1 MKQIGDIKFYDVQ
14 EIAKAF
20 DMTPQSI
27 RKFLR
32 EGRIKARKLGTRWY
46 VTEEAMR
53 EYLLGYDN
61 EPKQEGANKEVPE
74 R

>member
-14 EIAKAF
+14 EIAKIF

-27 RKFLR
+27 RKFFK
-32 EGRIKARKLGTRWY
+32 EGRIKARKFGTRWY

-61 EPKQEGANKEVPE
+61 EQKKDND
-74 R
+74 

>member
-1 MKQIGDIKFYDVQ
+1 MKQIGDIKLYDVQ

-27 RKFLR
+27 RRVLR
-32 EGRIKARKLGTRWY
+32 EGRIKARKFGTRWY

-61 EPKQEGANKEVPE
+61 EPRKEGTNKEVPE

>member
-1 MKQIGDIKFYDVQ
+1 MKQFGDIKFYDVQ
-14 EIAKAF
+14 EIARIF

-27 RKFLR
+27 RKFFKT
-32 EGRIKARKLGTRWY
+32 GRIKARKFGTRWY

-61 EPKQEGANKEVPE
+61 EPKKEDE
-74 R
+74 

>member
-14 EIAKAF
+14 EIAKIF
-20 DMTPQSI
+20 DMTPQTI
-27 RKFLR
+27 RRFFR
-32 EGRIKARKLGTRWY
+32 EGRIKARKFGTRWY

-61 EPKQEGANKEVPE
+61 DPKKEGAEKEVPE
-74 R
+74 K

>member
-1 MKQIGDIKFYDVQ
+1 MKQFGDIRFYDVQ
-14 EIAKAF
+14 EIAKIF

-27 RKFLR
+27 RKFFK
-32 EGRIKARKLGTRWY
+32 EGRIKARKFGTRWY

-61 EPKQEGANKEVPE
+61 GPKKEDE
-74 R
+74 

>member
-32 EGRIKARKLGTRWY
+32 EGRIKARKFGTRWY
-46 VTEEAMR
+46 VTEEAIR
-53 EYLLGYDN
+53 DYLMGVDN
-61 EPKQEGANKEVPE
+61 DKE
-74 R
+74 

>member
-27 RKFLR
+27 RRFLR
-32 EGRIKARKLGTRWY
+32 EGRIKARKFGTRWY
-46 VTEEAMR
+46 ATEEAIR
-53 EYLLGYDN
+53 EYLLGHDN
-61 EPKQEGANKEVPE
+61 DSKPSK
-74 R
+74 

>member
-14 EIAKAF
+14 EIAKIF

-27 RKFLR
+27 RRFFK
-32 EGRIKARKLGTRWY
+32 EGRIKARKFGTRWY

-61 EPKQEGANKEVPE
+61 EQKKDND
-74 R
+74 